1 MLTSTRCPGSALPR
15 GPSPDLDAQDPR
27 RPNGLIA
34 FPCQVRRRCARGL
47 HVDHFG
53 AGRASGSR
61 RRFAISFAVRPR
73 VSTGGRDLQLI
84 WPWQDRNRRF
94 SWLKASTFALMLFPA
109 IRTAYLVG
117 IGDYGTAVPIALGG
131 LTYWSGVWATII
143 LLMALAVTPAATIFR
158 WPALVDVRR
167 MIGVTALVYTI
178 AHMVIYFALRRWDFA
193 LIANDMTTRLTL
205 ILATLSTIGLI
216 LLGATSVDAAIRYM
230 GAKNWQRLH
239 TTNYVISAL
248 AILHVVL
255 ARGTYTAQYMLI
267 GIFFWLMVWRVLAR
281 NGLAANAKALVMLAA
296 ASCLLAG
303 FLEAG
308 FLWARRGFDVLG
320 TLGLNFTLAVLDFGY
335 PPAWQVLAFGV
346 LVVLAA
352 AGREALRLR
361 AASLEA
367 RQAG

>member
-1 MLTSTRCPGSALPR
+1 
-15 GPSPDLDAQDPR
+15 
-27 RPNGLIA
+27 
-34 FPCQVRRRCARGL
+34 
-47 HVDHFG
+47 
-53 AGRASGSR
+53 
-61 RRFAISFAVRPR
+61 
-73 VSTGGRDLQLI
+73 LQLI

-117 IGDYGTAVPIALGG
+117 IGDYGTAWPIALGG

-178 AHMVIYFALRRWDFA
+178 AHMIIYFALRRWDFA
-193 LIANDMTTRLTL
+193 YIANDMTRLTL
-205 ILATLSTIGLI
+205 ILATLSTVGLI
-216 LLGATSVDAAIRYM
+216 VLGVTSVDAAIQYM

-255 ARGTYTAQYMLI
+255 ARGTYTEQYTLTA
-267 GIFFWLMVWRVLAR
+267 IFFWLMAWRVLPRYRLGASVR
-281 NGLAANAKALVMLAA
+281 ALAMLAV
-296 ASCLLAG
+296 ASCLVAA

-308 FLWARRGFDVLG
+308 FLWARRGFDVLE
-320 TLGLNFTLAVLDFGY
+320 TLGINFTLAILDLGY
-335 PPAWQVLAFGV
+335 PPAWQVLALGL
-346 LVVLAA
+346 LVVLGA
-352 AGREALRLR
+352 AGRKALRLK

-367 RQAG
+367 GQIG